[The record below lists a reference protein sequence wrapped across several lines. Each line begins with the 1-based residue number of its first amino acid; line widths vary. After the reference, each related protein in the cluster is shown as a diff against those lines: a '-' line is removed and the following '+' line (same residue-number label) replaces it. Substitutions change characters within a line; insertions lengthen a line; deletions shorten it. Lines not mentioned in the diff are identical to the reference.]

1 MQCLC
6 QIHFVRKEVRKVRMT
21 NGLLSLSYGEN
32 VYVKVDFD
40 IFGIFFHAKMRLLLK
55 LAATYCVNLP
65 DKRSVKTALPIAKF
79 LILNVTADYDE
90 SRTILD

>member
-32 VYVKVDFD
+32 VYLKVDFD
-40 IFGIFFHAKMRLLLK
+40 MFGIFYSRENAT
-55 LAATYCVNLP
+55 AA
-65 DKRSVKTALPIAKF
+65 
-79 LILNVTADYDE
+79 
-90 SRTILD
+90 